1 MLYGDFTE
9 ENSTEILKSKFS
21 TEISKTQFLTEILKM
36 KFSTE
41 NSKGAVYLKCIF
53 SHLSIKLYVGLTLD
67 DLDRNLEKFD
77 TFQNV
82 PRLTFQGCNL
92 VKNDQI

>member
-1 MLYGDFTE
+1 MFDRNLEKENFDRNLENDILARKVKNPSKIHFFT
-9 ENSTEILKSKFS
+9 L
-21 TEISKTQFLTEILKM
+21 
-36 KFSTE
+36 
-41 NSKGAVYLKCIF
+41 
-53 SHLSIKLYVGLTLD
+53 IKLYVGLTLD

-82 PRLTFQGCNL
+82 PRLTFQGYNL